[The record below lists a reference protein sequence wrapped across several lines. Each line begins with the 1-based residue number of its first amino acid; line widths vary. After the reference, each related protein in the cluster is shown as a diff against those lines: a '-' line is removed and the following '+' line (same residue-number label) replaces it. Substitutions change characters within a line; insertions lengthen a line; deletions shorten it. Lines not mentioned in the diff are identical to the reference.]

1 MSDQD
6 QVQDAL
12 QAILANTQATNT
24 ALGELRDRVV
34 ALETKRSNGRKSPTT
49 KAVAEA
55 PEPVRLLLENP
66 DSELVALEQAVASK
80 RPSKASMVRRAA
92 AHSTEAL
99 QTYICA
105 GGKAARAFMAGEA
118 EAINAPTTMGLIP
131 NSATHLLASA
141 WMDRLSGITRT
152 PAGKRGGKVTGNSA
166 SQATK
171 RASRAGGKLDG

>member
-1 MSDQD
+1 MADQTIL
-6 QVQDAL
+6 DAL
-12 QAILANTQATNT
+12 HAVAEGLQTQNSV
-24 ALGELRDRVV
+24 LNELRADVDTLK
-34 ALETKRSNGRKSPTT
+34 AKRTGERKSPTT

-66 DSELVALEQAVASK
+66 DAELVALESAVSAK

-105 GGKAARAFMAGEA
+105 GGKAARAFMAGQA
-118 EAINAPTTMGLIP
+118 EAITNPTPMGLIP
-131 NSATHLLASA
+131 NSATHLYANA
-141 WMDRLSGITRT
+141 WVNRLSGITPK
-152 PAGKRGGKVTGNSA
+152 PAGKRGGRVTGNSA

-171 RASRAGGKLDG
+171 RAAKAGGKL